1 MKSINIVECKNE
13 DDLKEI
19 AILAEKIWHEFFPG
33 IISEAQIDY
42 MVDKF
47 QSFGAM
53 QDQVKHQQYH
63 YCLLYTSPSPRDSLL
78 SRMPSS
84 A

>member
-13 DDLKEI
+13 NDLKEV

-47 QSFGAM
+47 QSFDAC
-53 QDQVKHQQYH
+53 K
-63 YCLLYTSPSPRDSLL
+63 TK
-78 SRMPSS
+78 
-84 A
+84 